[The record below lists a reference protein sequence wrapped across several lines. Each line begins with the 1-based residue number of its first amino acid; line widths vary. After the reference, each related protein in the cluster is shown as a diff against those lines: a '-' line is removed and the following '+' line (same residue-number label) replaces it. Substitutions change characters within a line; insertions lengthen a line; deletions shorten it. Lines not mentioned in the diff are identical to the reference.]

1 MAKEDGDDDGV
12 PADPIDAVANDPWS
26 TIMNDLGLNQDVSIP
41 GDDSDECGTE
51 CGANCKTEGAT
62 DSFETLYKKI
72 VGESDPSPS
81 DDAALDGK
89 PTNDKLLA
97 DIFKDVMNTAKG
109 LEGNQTTVK
118 PVEDIKESAFDQ
130 LMAEL
135 ENL

>member
-1 MAKEDGDDDGV
+1 MSV
-12 PADPIDAVANDPWS
+12 
-26 TIMNDLGLNQDVSIP
+26 Q
-41 GDDSDECGTE
+41 
-51 CGANCKTEGAT
+51 
-62 DSFETLYKKI
+62 
-72 VGESDPSPS
+72 

-89 PTNDKLLA
+89 PNNDKLLA